1 MNKRV
6 LLPVLVMISLFVSC
20 NTNNSQEEGAA
31 DNEAKVITLV
41 NIVEFHELLEQQEE
55 LQLVDVRTPKEF
67 ELDRIPGAVN
77 IDYWADDF
85 ASRAALLDKNK
96 PVALYCA
103 AGRRSAEAASK
114 LKEMGFKKIYDLD
127 GGMRAWHTGP
137 PPAQ

>member
-6 LLPVLVMISLFVSC
+6 LLPVLLMVTLFVSC
-20 NTNNSQEEGAA
+20 SSDKGQEEKASEGG
-31 DNEAKVITLV
+31 EKVITLV
-41 NIVEFHELLEQQEE
+41 NIVEFHELLEQQKG
-55 LQLVDVRTPKEF
+55 LQVVDVRTPKEF
-67 ELDRIPGAVN
+67 DLDRIPGAVN

-85 ASRAALLDKNK
+85 VSRAGHLDKNK

-103 AGRRSAEAASK
+103 AGHRSAEAASK

>member
-6 LLPVLVMISLFVSC
+6 LLPVLLMVTLFVSC
-20 NTNNSQEEGAA
+20 SSDKGQEEKASEGG
-31 DNEAKVITLV
+31 EKVITLV
-41 NIVEFHELLEQQEE
+41 NIVEFHELLEQQEG
-55 LQLVDVRTPKEF
+55 LQVVDVRTPKEF
-67 ELDRIPGAVN
+67 DLDRIPGAVN

-85 ASRAALLDKNK
+85 VSRVGHLDKDK

-114 LKEMGFKKIYDLD
+114 LEEMGFKKIYDLD